1 MIEEHPMSWLYDRVE
16 GAETLFA
23 PGTLFATVQHG
34 LLAVVLDQTLGEP
47 KKWHVMLNN
56 NRTCVMAEDVM
67 TQVLVR
73 YKDTV

>member
-47 KKWHVMLNN
+47 KK
-56 NRTCVMAEDVM
+56 MACYA
-67 TQVLVR
+67 Q
-73 YKDTV
+73 